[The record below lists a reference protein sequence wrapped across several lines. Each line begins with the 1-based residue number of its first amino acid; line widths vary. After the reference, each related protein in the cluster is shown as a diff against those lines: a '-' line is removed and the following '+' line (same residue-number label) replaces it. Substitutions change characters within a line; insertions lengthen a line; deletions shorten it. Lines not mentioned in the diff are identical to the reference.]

1 MTVHLS
7 QGFRMG
13 EAVGAVPIKEES
25 EMHCFHPA
33 SHNTLQEYRPEPTS
47 RENGL

>member
-1 MTVHLS
+1 
-7 QGFRMG
+7 MG

-33 SHNTLQEYRPEPTS
+33 SHNTLKE
-47 RENGL
+47 